1 MADDV
6 LANYIQQYIESTTA
20 DDVRFTWHGGEPT
33 LAGLSFYQKVVRWQ
47 KMFADGKTIHNELQ
61 TNGLLL
67 NDAWCEFLAQH
78 NWLVG
83 LSIDGDQT
91 AHNAHRVFETGR
103 ATYAQVYESLRRL
116 QSAKVPVNALMAVHR
131 GNVHD
136 PVQHYTHLLDLGFRH
151 FQFSPL
157 TQTDRSPEIQPWHI
171 SAKEYGNFLVHI
183 FEHWQRHDVGR
194 VSIQDF
200 DSAYATLNGLPA
212 TLCSHSATCG
222 NTFVVLKQGE
232 VYSCDHYVSSDYFLG
247 NITRSSLRDMQLS
260 KQNVTFG
267 LEKTLNLPDAC
278 QQCSF
283 VSQCQGGC
291 QRHRLAI
298 DGRNILCAGYKV
310 FFARFNAAFA
320 DREG

>member
-6 LANYIQQYIESTTA
+6 LANYIQQYIESTA
-20 DDVRFTWHGGEPT
+20 GDDVRFTWQGGEPT

-47 KMFADGKTIHNELQ
+47 KMFADGKRIHNDIQ

-67 NDAWCEFLAQH
+67 NDVWCEFLAAN
-78 NWLVG
+78 NWGVN

-91 AHNAHRVFETGR
+91 AHNAHRVLNTGR
-103 ATYAQVYESLRRL
+103 SSYAQTYESLERL
-116 QSAKVPVNALMAVHR
+116 QRANIQCTALVAIHQA
-131 GNVHD
+131 NVHE
-136 PVQHYTHLLDLGFRH
+136 PIKHYQHLVDLGFRR

-183 FEHWQRHDVGR
+183 FEHWQRHDVGS

-200 DSAYATLNGLPA
+200 ESAYATLNGLPA
-212 TLCSHSATCG
+212 TLCLHSATCG

-232 VYSCDHYVSSDYFLG
+232 VYSCEHYVSSEYFLG
-247 NITRSSLRDMQLS
+247 NITRKTLNEMQLS
-260 KQNVTFG
+260 KENVSFG
-267 LEKTLNLPDAC
+267 IEKTLNLPEAC
-278 QQCSF
+278 QQCPF

-291 QRHRLAI
+291 RRHRLAE